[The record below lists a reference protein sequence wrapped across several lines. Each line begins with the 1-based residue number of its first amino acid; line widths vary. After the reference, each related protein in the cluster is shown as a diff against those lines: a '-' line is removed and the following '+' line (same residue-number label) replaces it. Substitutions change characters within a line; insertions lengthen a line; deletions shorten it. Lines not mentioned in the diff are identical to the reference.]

1 MKIQKKIN
9 NYKVANM
16 ANFAEQLFFK
26 GEYKKAL
33 EVTMNAIDYVEPG
46 IHNKIMK
53 AYNEN

>member
-1 MKIQKKIN
+1 MPEK
-9 NYKVANM
+9 
-16 ANFAEQLFFK
+16 LFFK